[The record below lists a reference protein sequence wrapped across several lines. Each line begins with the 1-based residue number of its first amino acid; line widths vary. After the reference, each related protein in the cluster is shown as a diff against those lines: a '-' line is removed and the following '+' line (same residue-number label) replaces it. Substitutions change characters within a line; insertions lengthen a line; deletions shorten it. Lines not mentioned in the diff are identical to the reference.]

1 MTPRSTPRSSF
12 LATTLALGLLA
23 GCSSNARAPVETR
36 TADSGGAPTETV
48 VDATAR
54 PTPAPEAQPKEG
66 ATAVYVVRDSGVR
79 CMAAPCPS
87 LVAEPV
93 GRAGES
99 LRITDLDLSSLG
111 LSQEQQERIMT
122 QVHGGSGVRVEATVN
137 TAPSAGP
144 AGDGTVLRVNR
155 VLEGN

>member
-23 GCSSNARAPVETR
+23 GCSSNTRAPVETR
-36 TADSGGAPTETV
+36 TADSGGSPPSETV

-54 PTPAPEAQPKEG
+54 PAPEAQPKAG

-87 LVAEPV
+87 LIAEPV

-99 LRITDLDLSSLG
+99 LRITDVDLSALS
-111 LSQEQQERIMT
+111 LSQEQKEHLMN
-122 QVHGGSGVRVEATVN
+122 QVHGGPGVRVEATVN